1 MKKILTISV
10 AAYNAARDLPKCL
23 DSITACLNIDKIEIF
38 IVDDGSTDAT
48 RDVALKYCIQF
59 PQSVFLISKKNGG
72 HGSTIN
78 ASIQKSSATFFKIV
92 DADDWIYT
100 ANLDKLI
107 GYLEGTSADMILNP
121 YYEVSANQ
129 QLNKKIVFPCNQTL
143 IENRK
148 EISIADCS
156 NEIYLYMHS
165 ITFRTACL
173 KKCGPIIDEHCFYV
187 DAEYTVFPIPYVN
200 TVACLEYPI
209 YNYLLGTQTQ
219 SMNMKNLQKRRD
231 QHLRVTKRLVDF
243 YNNLSTNVST
253 AQKNVIRVRLIGVVI
268 LQYIILLTVDGNVGK
283 QEIKEYD
290 LWLND
295 TSPELYNLV
304 PQYAE
309 GGYIKVALFARK
321 TKFIFY
327 SVYRTILKKLHLIK
341 E

>member
-92 DADDWIYT
+92 DADDWIDT

-129 QLNKKIVFPCNQTL
+129 QLNKKIC
-143 IENRK
+143 
-148 EISIADCS
+148 IS
-156 NEIYLYMHS
+156 
-165 ITFRTACL
+165 
-173 KKCGPIIDEHCFYV
+173 V
-187 DAEYTVFPIPYVN
+187 
-200 TVACLEYPI
+200 
-209 YNYLLGTQTQ
+209 
-219 SMNMKNLQKRRD
+219 
-231 QHLRVTKRLVDF
+231 
-243 YNNLSTNVST
+243 
-253 AQKNVIRVRLIGVVI
+253 
-268 LQYIILLTVDGNVGK
+268 
-283 QEIKEYD
+283 
-290 LWLND
+290 
-295 TSPELYNLV
+295 
-304 PQYAE
+304 
-309 GGYIKVALFARK
+309 
-321 TKFIFY
+321 
-327 SVYRTILKKLHLIK
+327 
-341 E
+341 